1 MAYINPFDSP
11 VRFTVSIAS
20 KKNGL
25 KKAVK
30 KTITTMSEVGR

>member
-1 MAYINPFDSP
+1 MAYINLFDSP

-20 KKNGL
+20 KKKGL
-25 KKAVK
+25 KNAVK